1 MPNPTEDSL
10 QTSKESS
17 LSSSASGPLRKPRFS
32 STRHNSKAKKGPR
45 VLRPLMAF
53 KIQSAPVSLLQR
65 TQSIRHLA
73 IGYKDG
79 ILELRMLPRAD
90 VLLARFFSHDQ
101 DIGRLLHC
109 SFYEDFQ
116 RLLTIGADCAVVFYN
131 VWQLK
136 DNIDKYEDQMEG
148 DTTEFSSIQ
157 ISSSSQE
164 ISEDPQFSETLFG
177 KSDNS
182 KRESLSGPKFNQN
195 GGSDPIEEEE
205 LSNGNMLPFGN
216 SSEGHME
223 DMTLENSGETIPI
236 NSDRIRVSKLPN
248 LPMVEKLLIN
258 LPKTSKPV
266 VEETGI
272 YSLQEEKI
280 QAVED
285 KHKREEDIQ
294 RSRLLAKVTSLRTK
308 FKALQT
314 QNSSLPQI
322 FQVDSHKLT
331 FDREF
336 LQRLED
342 ENCELLL
349 EKGHELEYETH
360 LAEQRVAKL
369 KSYFVGE
376 LIGSPFSVSFP
387 LQTHRQIFSFKV
399 KAPTKFMKG
408 LDPTI
413 TSVKPSDLLEY
424 FRVVDV
430 DKFRF
435 AAFFKEL
442 GGYDRIVFSSLLDV
456 VGVKELQKEFGEGG
470 GRMFGDKEDVRRFLE
485 QVKREVQREVAIEE
499 LREMDQKT
507 DQVSKNVPQNGV
519 SKWQDYIRALKA
531 RVRLGKSGD
540 YFENIKKKVN
550 SHSF

>member
-1 MPNPTEDSL
+1 
-10 QTSKESS
+10 
-17 LSSSASGPLRKPRFS
+17 
-32 STRHNSKAKKGPR
+32 
-45 VLRPLMAF
+45 MAF
-53 KIQSAPVSLLQR
+53 KIQPAPVSLLQR

-79 ILELRMLPRAD
+79 ILELRMLPRVD

-101 DIGRLLHC
+101 DMGRLLHC

-136 DNIDKYEDQMEG
+136 DNIDKYEHDIEA
-148 DTTEFSSIQ
+148 DTAELSSIQ

-164 ISEDPQFSETLFG
+164 ISEDPHSSESTFG
-177 KSDNS
+177 HSDIN
-182 KRESLSGPKFNQN
+182 KRASLSGPKFKQN
-195 GGSDPIEEEE
+195 GLADAIEEEE
-205 LSNGNMLPFGN
+205 ISNGNMLPFAKN
-216 SSEGHME
+216 SQEAME
-223 DMTLENSGETIPI
+223 EMILETSGSTIPI
-236 NSDRIRVSKLPN
+236 NSNRIRVSKLPN
-248 LPMVEKLLIN
+248 FPMVEKLLIN
-258 LPKTSKPV
+258 LPKQIKPV
-266 VEETGI
+266 VEETGS

-285 KHKREEDIQ
+285 KLKLEEDVQ
-294 RSRLLAKVTSLRTK
+294 RSRLLAKVTSLRGK

-342 ENCELLL
+342 ENCGLL
-349 EKGHELEYETH
+349 EEKEHELEYETH
-360 LAEQRVAKL
+360 LAEQRVSKL

-387 LQTHRQIFSFKV
+387 LQTDKQIFSFKV
-399 KAPTKFMKG
+399 KAPTQFMKG
-408 LDPTI
+408 RDPTI
-413 TSVKPSDLLEY
+413 TTIKPSDLLEY

-442 GGYDRIVFSSLLDV
+442 GGYDRIVFASLLDV
-456 VGVKELQKEFGEGG
+456 VGVSELQSEFGEGG
-470 GRMFGDKEDVRRFLE
+470 GSMFGNKQDVRRFLE
-485 QVKREVQREVAIEE
+485 QVKGEVQREVAIQG
-499 LREMDQKT
+499 LKEMEHHT
-507 DQVSKNVPQNGV
+507 DPVNKNAPQNGV

-540 YFENIKKKVN
+540 YFENIKKKVTPLQYLAISN
-550 SHSF
+550 PLLPISFNFHTSKSTI